1 MCGIMADTLRFKE
14 VSSKTFFICSELQ
27 KICGLSY
34 GKLLEITEPR
44 LPMSERIGF
53 IKSAKTLE
61 YDTEE
66 DKIIV
71 IGTAPSFAGNICTI
85 LSENIADVAFIAVP
99 REEKTKIK
107 ISARTWLG
115 SGVDLTEIIKVLA
128 EKFGGEGGGHP
139 YAAGINFDT
148 DDPAPIL
155 KECMHQAKKQIKESF
170 KKK

>member
-1 MCGIMADTLRFKE
+1 
-14 VSSKTFFICSELQ
+14 
-27 KICGLSY
+27 
-34 GKLLEITEPR
+34 
-44 LPMSERIGF
+44 
-53 IKSAKTLE
+53 
-61 YDTEE
+61 
-66 DKIIV
+66 
-71 IGTAPSFAGNICTI
+71 SFAGNICTI

-139 YAAGINFDT
+139 YASGINFDT